1 MRPDSCD
8 TDGAVNGLNAPINV
22 GTVLRI
28 KGERSHYTRAA
39 VRKLFV
45 PHVD

>member
-8 TDGAVNGLNAPINV
+8 TDGVVNGLNALINV
-22 GTVLRI
+22 DTVPRI
-28 KGERSHYTRAA
+28 TGERSHYTRAA